1 MITLPDKIK
10 NDLSGNL
17 TSAEYLVAIKAD
29 PVIYISTT
37 KQMFDATE
45 GDVFGGSLESM
56 DEGDWILGDDWEYDN
71 GSLSVIWEGETSGN
85 AELRDIDGLVDGE
98 TYKVSFTIE
107 NFNNFEGTDDY
118 NNGKGRVLIY
128 ANSNHGGENNSPRIT
143 EDGDYEYFVT
153 LDESGGSASNRI
165 TIQTYADPVEFKLS
179 GLRVQGVVPVYY
191 EDIDLK
197 LSNIKEKID
206 LKTKKI
212 QLSSM
217 SLTFSNFPINE
228 VRLSDKLGNGLG
240 KEISVYLKT
249 ESCETLED
257 CIKVADLKVNRYNH
271 DRNTVKINA
280 DDKWLESFYIDL
292 PREEYVLDKEQ
303 NTFENYHLKP
313 VPILYGHLENAPA
326 LPYYEGG
333 EGYSFISDGIKILP
347 DSSYLGGSAEIQG
360 IKQWNEYDSV
370 GNLRSVEEM
379 KNPNVLKIRL
389 SDTTL
394 ATIPI
399 RPFHNTR
406 IDIRD
411 ELHTYSQFTTNQD
424 YISIYIKPSTYTS
437 SEDNAIPI
445 NSNLTGLWCSHEAKS
460 IAFDM
465 RGFVI
470 CSDFNNQWDGFRS
483 NFERENSA
491 DNETGIFNNI
501 STGYKLSLDLNP
513 IVDAVFYAHNIGIQ
527 NIEFEMTSGL
537 DLYLDE
543 GTQEEII
550 ADVQLLGDGIFEYT
564 AANDNT
570 NSTFGNLRMYTMF
583 SPYKENEN
591 SLIPDSPYLFAG
603 QAGYNDFNWP
613 QFSAVTDHK
622 VSTPQAWNFNSA
634 ATFTT
639 NNNTLKSR
647 LSSYFSIKGLSD
659 STLIKQYI
667 NYLSSGFDQFADNFP
682 YNSYRSIYGGS
693 REYPKTNASNASI
706 YYTIDV
712 NDVSF
717 ANTGSDN
724 TFNDKTGFIDLKA
737 SWENTTLRKYWKN
750 KDIFLKDFFVNAKG
764 RVGQELTNVLDV
776 SAQVRVF
783 YESYG
788 DPPTDFT
795 SSENKHL
802 TELYKLLTDY
812 KYKTKLIN
820 GENYELMFY
829 HKHNLTDK
837 YFLYDIELNN
847 FSASTDFQ
855 QGDTRYHYDESGVL
869 QQTHGWILDITAKN
883 YGGSQA
889 ENGSQWTNEEHSWF
903 IGCKLIYG
911 KINYQGNEIS
921 SINIATDE
929 NSEELVD
936 FNNANG
942 FQEMNLTGR
951 TYIKWDAGNNDVAK
965 KLLEQPED
973 IISNL
978 VTTEMNAGG
987 VQMPEQT
994 YYKFGFSIN
1003 EKENS
1008 KDIIENICRQSELF
1022 FRYSPRD
1029 GQAIID
1035 KIKKQYTAG
1044 DVDKTIESDR
1054 ILKYSFNKTKID
1066 DLCLVVAE

>member
-1 MITLPDKIK
+1 M
-10 NDLSGNL
+10 
-17 TSAEYLVAIKAD
+17 
-29 PVIYISTT
+29 
-37 KQMFDATE
+37 
-45 GDVFGGSLESM
+45 
-56 DEGDWILGDDWEYDN
+56 
-71 GSLSVIWEGETSGN
+71 
-85 AELRDIDGLVDGE
+85 
-98 TYKVSFTIE
+98 
-107 NFNNFEGTDDY
+107 
-118 NNGKGRVLIY
+118 
-128 ANSNHGGENNSPRIT
+128 
-143 EDGDYEYFVT
+143 
-153 LDESGGSASNRI
+153 
-165 TIQTYADPVEFKLS
+165 
-179 GLRVQGVVPVYY
+179 
-191 EDIDLK
+191 
-197 LSNIKEKID
+197 
-206 LKTKKI
+206 
-212 QLSSM
+212 
-217 SLTFSNFPINE
+217 
-228 VRLSDKLGNGLG
+228 
-240 KEISVYLKT
+240 
-249 ESCETLED
+249 
-257 CIKVADLKVNRYNH
+257 
-271 DRNTVKINA
+271 
-280 DDKWLESFYIDL
+280 
-292 PREEYVLDKEQ
+292 
-303 NTFENYHLKP
+303 
-313 VPILYGHLENAPA
+313 
-326 LPYYEGG
+326 
-333 EGYSFISDGIKILP
+333 
-347 DSSYLGGSAEIQG
+347 
-360 IKQWNEYDSV
+360 
-370 GNLRSVEEM
+370 
-379 KNPNVLKIRL
+379 
-389 SDTTL
+389 
-394 ATIPI
+394 
-399 RPFHNTR
+399 
-406 IDIRD
+406 
-411 ELHTYSQFTTNQD
+411 
-424 YISIYIKPSTYTS
+424 
-437 SEDNAIPI
+437 
-445 NSNLTGLWCSHEAKS
+445 
-460 IAFDM
+460 
-465 RGFVI
+465 
-470 CSDFNNQWDGFRS
+470 
-483 NFERENSA
+483 
-491 DNETGIFNNI
+491 
-501 STGYKLSLDLNP
+501 NP

-951 TYIKWDAGNNDVAK
+951 TYIKWNAGNNDVAK

-994 YYKFGFSIN
+994 YSKFGFSIN
-1003 EKENS
+1003 EQENS
-1008 KDIIENICRQSELF
+1008 KDIIENICSQSELF

-1066 DLCLVVAE
+1066 DLCFGGCRVKWGWDYGKEEAIGVTEDVIVDLNEETGFMHKYLAEYGVEDYEKYQLEVEAPYINNEPTAIKFRDFLFQFYKNTHLTLKLTLAFQDGIELEVGDIVAFDKDIGVKPYGRSIVTPHNLPSNNGDQFAYPYFLITSVSKSLSKVDIEVMQMHNLFGTAINYGCTIEGYENYNPNANYDDGSCNYEIVYGCTDPTATNYDSQATTENEPSTCTYPAPQDPVASYNSYCYDESGGIASPYAGNQLVFISNSHDPDGEIVSHQWEMLVATGGQSVDIPYSLQNDLDAANEGSGLDTLTLNTTYDHIGLLIGVQLTVTDNDGNVSDVYGAGQAGLPILDPELDIMGDVTGDYEVNILDVVAVSNHIIGNTQLVGEALQKADIVLDGTIDILDLVALVNMIIGDTE